1 MSIRTVHAL
10 LILAVIGVPTMT
22 AAQNSP
28 GLPFQEGDVFPE
40 IRLPSLK
47 DGSPMSVADFRG
59 QKLVLHIF
67 ASW

>member
-1 MSIRTVHAL
+1 MSVRTVGAL
-10 LILAVIGVPTMT
+10 LILGVIGIPAMT
-22 AAQNSP
+22 LAQNSP

-59 QKLVLHIF
+59 RKLVLHIF